1 MRILALDQGTTSTRG
16 LVADETGACE
26 IVHAVRHAQH
36 FPKADRVE
44 HDPHE
49 LLANLRAVIAA
60 AGPVEAI
67 ALSNQGESC
76 LAWDAETGEP
86 LSPVIVWQDRR
97 TEARLAAMAD
107 HEAEVRRRAG
117 LPLDPYFSASKLA
130 WLLEECPEVRAA
142 HEAGRL
148 RLGTTDAFFLQS
160 LTGRCLTDVT
170 TASRTSLMSLETG
183 RWDPELCALFGVPM
197 DCLPE
202 IRPTV
207 SDFGSIG
214 GVPVTTAVVDQQAAL
229 YGHGCRAPGDAKI
242 TFGTGAFA
250 LAISGETVPDA
261 GDSGLLPTVAWKV
274 GARTT
279 YALDG
284 GVHAAGAAV
293 EWALRIGLLDA
304 PEALSAF
311 EAEAAIDRGLAF
323 VPALAGLAAPHWD
336 GSAAGLFIGMTG
348 ATTRADM
355 AQALIEGVALR
366 AAEVIA
372 RMGQGRPVER
382 VSMDGGLTRSAYLCQ
397 FLADVTG
404 ATIVL
409 PGTEELT
416 AFGAAQL
423 AALGLG
429 TDLPAPAARAEIM
442 PRECDR
448 AGRLARFAEAVSR
461 ARGWRE
467 PLG

>member
-1 MRILALDQGTTSTRG
+1 
-16 LVADETGACE
+16 
-26 IVHAVRHAQH
+26 
-36 FPKADRVE
+36 
-44 HDPHE
+44 
-49 LLANLRAVIAA
+49 
-60 AGPVEAI
+60 
-67 ALSNQGESC
+67 
-76 LAWDAETGEP
+76 
-86 LSPVIVWQDRR
+86 
-97 TEARLAAMAD
+97 
-107 HEAEVRRRAG
+107 
-117 LPLDPYFSASKLA
+117 
-130 WLLEECPEVRAA
+130 
-142 HEAGRL
+142 
-148 RLGTTDAFFLQS
+148 
-160 LTGRCLTDVT
+160 
-170 TASRTSLMSLETG
+170 
-183 RWDPELCALFGVPM
+183 
-197 DCLPE
+197 
-202 IRPTV
+202 
-207 SDFGSIG
+207 
-214 GVPVTTAVVDQQAAL
+214 
-229 YGHGCRAPGDAKI
+229 
-242 TFGTGAFA
+242 
-250 LAISGETVPDA
+250 
-261 GDSGLLPTVAWKV
+261 
-274 GARTT
+274 
-279 YALDG
+279 
-284 GVHAAGAAV
+284 
-293 EWALRIGLLDA
+293 
-304 PEALSAF
+304 
-311 EAEAAIDRGLAF
+311 
-323 VPALAGLAAPHWD
+323 
-336 GSAAGLFIGMTG
+336 MTG

>member
-16 LVADETGACE
+16 LVADENGRAE
-26 IVHAVRHAQH
+26 IVHAVRHDQH
-36 FPKADRVE
+36 FPQADRVE

-49 LLANLRAVIAA
+49 LLANLRAVIEAT
-60 AGPVEAI
+60 GPVDAI

-76 LAWDAETGEP
+76 LAWDAVTGEP

-97 TEARLAAMAD
+97 TEARLASMAGQ
-107 HEAEVRRRAG
+107 AEMVRARTG
-117 LPLDPYFSASKLA
+117 LPLDPYFSAAKLG
-130 WLLEECPEVRAA
+130 WLCDNNRRVQQA
-142 HEAGRL
+142 HRAGRL
-148 RLGTTDAFFLQS
+148 RLGTTDAFFLQH
-160 LTGRCLTDVT
+160 LTGEARTDVT

-183 RWDPELCALFGVPM
+183 QWDPELCKLFGVPIE
-197 DCLPE
+197 CLPD

-207 SDFGSIG
+207 SDFGCIG
-214 GVPVTTAVVDQQAAL
+214 EVPVTAAVVDQQAAL

-250 LAISGETVPDA
+250 LAVTGETRPPED
-261 GDSGLLPTVAWKV
+261 DSGLLPTVAWQV
-274 GARTT
+274 GETT
-279 YALDG
+279 TFAVDG

-293 EWALRIGLLDA
+293 EWAMRIGLLDG
-304 PEALSAF
+304 PEALGAF
-311 EAEAAIDRGLAF
+311 EAPAAIDRGLAF

-348 ATTRADM
+348 ATTRQDM

-372 RMGQGRPVER
+372 RMGPVAR
-382 VSMDGGLTRSAYLCQ
+382 LSMDGGLTRSAYLCQ

-404 ATIVL
+404 AEIVL

-416 AFGAAQL
+416 ALGAAQL

-429 TDLPAPAARAEIM
+429 GTLPSPAPRAVVT
-442 PRECDR
+442 PRPCDR
-448 AGRLARFAEAVSR
+448 AARLARFSDAVSR
-461 ARGWRE
+461 ARGWRS
-467 PLG
+467 

>member
-16 LVADETGACE
+16 LVADDSGTAE
-26 IVHAVRHAQH
+26 IVHAVRHEQH
-36 FPKADRVE
+36 FPAADRVE
-44 HDPHE
+44 HDPQE
-49 LLANLRAVIAA
+49 LLANLRAVIEA
-60 AGPVEAI
+60 AGEVEAI

-76 LAWDAETGEP
+76 LAWDAVTGEP

-97 TEARLAAMAD
+97 TEAKLAGMAGQ
-107 HEAEVRRRAG
+107 AEMVRARTG
-117 LPLDPYFSASKLA
+117 LPLDPYFSAAKLG
-130 WLLEECPEVRAA
+130 WLCDNNRGVQQA
-142 HEAGRL
+142 HRAGRL
-148 RLGTTDAFFLQS
+148 RLGTTDAFFLQH
-160 LTGRCLTDVT
+160 LTGEARTDVT

-183 RWDPELCALFGVPM
+183 QWDPELCKLFGVPIE
-197 DCLPE
+197 CLPE

-207 SDFGSIG
+207 SDFGCIG
-214 GVPVTTAVVDQQAAL
+214 EVPVTAAVVDQQAAL

-250 LAISGETVPDA
+250 LAVTGETRPPED
-261 GDSGLLPTVAWKV
+261 DSGLLPTVAWQV
-274 GARTT
+274 GETT
-279 YALDG
+279 TFAVDG

-293 EWALRIGLLDA
+293 EWAMRIGLLDG
-304 PEALSAF
+304 PEALGAF
-311 EAEAAIDRGLAF
+311 EAPAAIDRGLAF

-348 ATTRADM
+348 ATTRQDM

-372 RMGQGRPVER
+372 RMGPVAR
-382 VSMDGGLTRSAYLCQ
+382 LSMDGGLTRSAYLCQ

-404 ATIVL
+404 AEIVL

-416 AFGAAQL
+416 ALGAAQL

-429 TDLPAPAARAEIM
+429 GTLPSPAPRAVVT
-442 PRECDR
+442 PRPCDR
-448 AGRLARFAEAVSR
+448 AARLARFSDAVSR
-461 ARGWRE
+461 ARGWRS
-467 PLG
+467 

>member
-1 MRILALDQGTTSTRG
+1 MPSSS
-16 LVADETGACE
+16 C
-26 IVHAVRHAQH
+26 
-36 FPKADRVE
+36 
-44 HDPHE
+44 
-49 LLANLRAVIAA
+49 AA
-60 AGPVEAI
+60 R
-67 ALSNQGESC
+67 SSC
-76 LAWDAETGEP
+76 
-86 LSPVIVWQDRR
+86 
-97 TEARLAAMAD
+97 
-107 HEAEVRRRAG
+107 
-117 LPLDPYFSASKLA
+117 
-130 WLLEECPEVRAA
+130 
-142 HEAGRL
+142 
-148 RLGTTDAFFLQS
+148 
-160 LTGRCLTDVT
+160 
-170 TASRTSLMSLETG
+170 SR
-183 RWDPELCALFGVPM
+183 
-197 DCLPE
+197 
-202 IRPTV
+202 
-207 SDFGSIG
+207 
-214 GVPVTTAVVDQQAAL
+214 
-229 YGHGCRAPGDAKI
+229 DAKI

-261 GDSGLLPTVAWKV
+261 GDSGLLPTVAWQV

-372 RMGQGRPVER
+372 RMGPVAR
-382 VSMDGGLTRSAYLCQ
+382 LSMDGGLTRSAYLCQ

-404 ATIVL
+404 AEIVL

-416 AFGAAQL
+416 ALGAAQL

-429 TDLPAPAARAEIM
+429 GTLPSPAPRAVVT
-442 PRECDR
+442 PRPCDR
-448 AGRLARFAEAVSR
+448 AARLARFSDAVSR
-461 ARGWRE
+461 ARGWRS
-467 PLG
+467 